1 MILRLY
7 HVELLRA
14 CLQLM
19 PKELQREREI
29 KEVLY
34 HQLCNLRKINTD
46 PRAAS
51 HDMAGLTSSLNFNSR
66 GTKHKKPW
74 SGFSVEN
81 KG

>member
-34 HQLCNLRKINTD
+34 NQLCNLRKINTD

-51 HDMAGLTSSLNFNSR
+51 HDMAGLTSSFNFNSEERNTKNR
-66 GTKHKKPW
+66 GVA
-74 SGFSVEN
+74 SV
-81 KG
+81 

>member
-51 HDMAGLTSSLNFNSR
+51 HDMAGLTSSFNFNSEERNTKNR
-66 GTKHKKPW
+66 GVA
-74 SGFSVEN
+74 SV
-81 KG
+81 

>member
-34 HQLCNLRKINTD
+34 QISTD

-51 HDMAGLTSSLNFNSR
+51 FDMAGLTSSLNFNSR
-66 GTKHKKPW
+66 GKKHKKPW

>member
-51 HDMAGLTSSLNFNSR
+51 HDMAGLTSSFNFNSEERNMKNR
-66 GTKHKKPW
+66 GVA
-74 SGFSVEN
+74 SV
-81 KG
+81 

>member
-1 MILRLY
+1 
-7 HVELLRA
+7 VELLRA

-51 HDMAGLTSSLNFNSR
+51 HDMAGLTSSFNFNSEERNMKNR
-66 GTKHKKPW
+66 GVA
-74 SGFSVEN
+74 SV
-81 KG
+81 

>member
-34 HQLCNLRKINTD
+34 NQLCNLRKINTD

-51 HDMAGLTSSLNFNSR
+51 HDMAG
-66 GTKHKKPW
+66 
-74 SGFSVEN
+74 
-81 KG
+81 